1 MNKYI
6 IIIESS
12 TAPPFY
18 IGDKIGN
25 GKIVELKLE
34 ELPNRVTA
42 AWLSERF
49 NLSKK
54 TIIEKLRSF
63 NKGDDNKHLYD
74 PKEVMPYLENLNLIT
89 SQSRN
94 RRKHS
99 T

>member
-74 PKEVMPYLENLNLIT
+74 P
-89 SQSRN
+89 
-94 RRKHS
+94 
-99 T
+99 